1 MAEKP
6 AYIVVDVDIHN
17 PEAYEDYKGKVV
29 PIVTAFGGE
38 YIARGGALDIVQDE
52 LWRPNRMVLLKF
64 PSMSRARAFL
74 DSPEYAPVKQMRMD
88 NSAGTLVIVE
98 GCEEQG

>member
-17 PEAYEDYKGKVV
+17 PDIYESYKTQVV

-38 YIARGGALDIVQDE
+38 YIARGGALDVIQDE
-52 LWRPNRMVLLKF
+52 LWRPTRIVLLKF
-64 PSMSRARAFL
+64 PSMARAKAFL
-74 DSPEYAPVKQMRMD
+74 DSPEYAPVKQMRLD

-98 GCEEQG
+98 GC

>member
-17 PEAYEDYKGKVV
+17 PVIYEDYKKQVV

-38 YIARGGALDIVQDE
+38 YIARGGALDVVQDE
-52 LWRPNRMVLLKF
+52 LWQPTRMVLLKF
-64 PSMSRARAFL
+64 PSVAQAKAFV
-74 DSPEYAPVKQMRMD
+74 DSPEYAPVKQMRLD
-88 NSAGTLVIVE
+88 NSTGTLVIVE
-98 GCEEQG
+98 GC

>member
-1 MAEKP
+1 MADKP

-17 PEAYEDYKGKVV
+17 PEIYEEYKQNVV

-38 YIARGGALDIVQDE
+38 YIARGGALDVVQDE
-52 LWRPNRMVLLKF
+52 LWRPTRMVLLKF
-64 PSMSRARAFL
+64 PSMDQAKAFV
-74 DSPEYAPVKQMRMD
+74 DSPEYAPVKKMRLD

-98 GCEEQG
+98 GC

>member
-6 AYIVVDVDIHN
+6 AYIVVDVDIRN

-29 PIVTAFGGE
+29 PIVAAFGGE

-52 LWRPNRMVLLKF
+52 LWRPTRMVLLKF
-64 PSMSRARAFL
+64 PSMARARAFL

-88 NSAGTLVIVE
+88 NSAGTMVIVE
-98 GCEEQG
+98 GC